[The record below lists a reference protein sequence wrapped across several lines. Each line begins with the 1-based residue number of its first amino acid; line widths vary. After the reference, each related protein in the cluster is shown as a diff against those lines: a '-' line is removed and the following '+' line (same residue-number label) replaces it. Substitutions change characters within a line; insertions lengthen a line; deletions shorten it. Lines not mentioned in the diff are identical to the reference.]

1 MPTKSAALQQQI
13 NSLDLAI
20 QQGASDAQLN
30 LWEMQRKELN
40 DQLTAALADEAQ
52 HQERVQ
58 AQTDAVES
66 IQLPYD
72 YNDLFGHPDAND
84 NIIAVVKQFQLQAY
98 ADHNAEV
105 ARIKEDHKNNV
116 DTLYARHT
124 EVTEQFINDKND
136 LQRRLDMENEQA
148 KKDAIELMELN
159 QQVAQLGLE
168 KQDAELKRDNAIRQL
183 ENVQVIVAENEALKE
198 QIEALK
204 QELMAKKAIS
214 VDSND
219 KLAELANKAKE
230 STIAKANRGL
240 ARWGMDEIPTIHEIP
255 TITVGTIEPVSEV
268 VEPVTELPFPIQ
280 AVDSG
285 TTEETIRNESMEQ
298 VVAKESEVITLES
311 LHERVK
317 ALESKQAA

>member
-1 MPTKSAALQQQI
+1 MRQLAEVHADINRVREEIATAPNGTDTSSLQ
-13 NSLDLAI
+13 NELI
-20 QQGASDAQLN
+20 QY
-30 LWEMQRKELN
+30 
-40 DQLTAALADEAQ
+40 TAELADASAYWES
-52 HQERVQ
+52 HDRVQ
-58 AQTDAVES
+58 AQTDAVDS

-116 DTLYARHT
+116 DALYARHT
-124 EVTEQFINDKND
+124 KVTEQFINDKND
-136 LQRRLDMENEQA
+136 LQSQLDMENEQA
-148 KKDAIELMELN
+148 KKDAIELTELT

-168 KQDAELKRDNAIRQL
+168 KQDAEQKRDNAIQQL
-183 ENVQVIVAENEALKE
+183 ENVQVIVTENEALKE

-268 VEPVTELPFPIQ
+268 VEPVTEIPFQEIHSAELGLVSESLPL
-280 AVDSG
+280 SG
-285 TTEETIRNESMEQ
+285 
-298 VVAKESEVITLES
+298 KESEVITLES
-311 LHERVK
+311 LHERIK
-317 ALESKQAA
+317 ALEAKAE